1 MEENTI
7 LEVENLSVQ
16 FDENKILENVGFHVK
31 KGEVLA
37 VVGPNGAGKTVM
49 FKALMGLIPYSGSVN
64 WKSGV
69 KIGYVPQKLAVE
81 RFFPLTVREFL
92 ALRLGSSG
100 DGVHN
105 EILNALHSVGIKT
118 GESQEYHLERH
129 ILNHPI
135 GMLSG
140 GEFQRVLIAWSL
152 IGNPEVL
159 LFDEPTAGID
169 IGGEGTIYNLL
180 HRLQQSSE
188 LAIILI
194 SHDLNI
200 VYKYAD
206 NVICLNKQMICFGKP
221 NSVLDPNSLSSLY
234 GGEAKFYQHE
244 H

>member
-1 MEENTI
+1 MKENEI
-7 LEVENLSVQ
+7 LEVENLSIQ
-16 FDENKILENVGFHVK
+16 FDENKILENIGFHVK

-49 FKALMGLIPYSGSVN
+49 FKALLGFIPYSGSIN
-64 WKSGV
+64 WKPDI

-81 RFFPLTVREFL
+81 RSFPLTVREFL
-92 ALRLGSSG
+92 ALRLESSG

-105 EILNALHSVGIKT
+105 KILDALHSVGIKT

-129 ILNHPI
+129 ILNRPI

-140 GEFQRVLIAWSL
+140 GELQRVLIAWSL
-152 IGNPEVL
+152 ISNPDVL

-169 IGGEGTIYNLL
+169 IGGEGTIYTLL
-180 HRLQQSSE
+180 HKLQQSKE
-188 LAIILI
+188 LTIILI

-206 NVICLNKQMICFGKP
+206 NVICLNKQMICFGAP
-221 NSVLDPNSLSSLY
+221 NTVLDPQSLSALY
-234 GGEAKFYQHE
+234 GGETKFYRHG